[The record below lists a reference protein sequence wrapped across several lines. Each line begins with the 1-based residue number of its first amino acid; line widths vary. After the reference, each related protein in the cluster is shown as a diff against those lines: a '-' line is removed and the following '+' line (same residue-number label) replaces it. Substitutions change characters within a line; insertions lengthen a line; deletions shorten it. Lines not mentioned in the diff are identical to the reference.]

1 MFPGTGARRRAGGL
15 AGASHSAGA
24 GCERT
29 ASTQST
35 VFAVGGRVAAPRRDM
50 VGYLERSSI
59 MQHTLSD
66 NRLSLGDAVVLFI
79 DHQTGLFQL
88 ARNSSSEELRNNVLA
103 LADTVRLFRLPA
115 VITSSFEQ
123 GPNGPVIPELRERLR
138 ESAKYVPRP
147 GQVNA
152 WDDEEFVQAIR
163 DTGRRQLIVAG
174 LTTDVCV
181 ALTTLSALRDGYQV
195 FVVTDASGSLNKEA
209 HGSALLRMSVA
220 GAQLVSW
227 FSIVGELMQ
236 DWRRDPEGLALLL
249 ATQMTPYRDGVIS
262 HQAMRR

>member
-1 MFPGTGARRRAGGL
+1 
-15 AGASHSAGA
+15 
-24 GCERT
+24 
-29 ASTQST
+29 
-35 VFAVGGRVAAPRRDM
+35 M
-50 VGYLERSSI
+50 VGYLERGSI

-66 NRLSLGDAVVLFI
+66 NRLSLDDAVVLFI

-88 ARNSSSEELRNNVLA
+88 ARNNSPEELRNNVLA

-115 VITSSFEQ
+115 VITTSFEQ
-123 GPNGPVIPELRERLR
+123 GPNGPVMPELRERLR
-138 ESAKYVPRP
+138 EAAKYVPRP

-152 WDDEEFVQAIR
+152 WDDDDFVQAIR

-174 LTTDVCV
+174 ITTDVCV
-181 ALTTLSALRDGYQV
+181 ALPTLSALKAGYQV

-209 HGSALLRMSVA
+209 HGAALLRMSVA

-249 ATQMTPYRDGVIS
+249 ATQMAPYRDPIGS